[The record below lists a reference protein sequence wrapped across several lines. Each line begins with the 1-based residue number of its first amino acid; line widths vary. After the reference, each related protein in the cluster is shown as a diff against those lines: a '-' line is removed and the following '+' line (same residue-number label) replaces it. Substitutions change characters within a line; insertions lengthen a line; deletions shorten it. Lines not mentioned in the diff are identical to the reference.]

1 MNKNPKHILIADD
14 HGVVRYG
21 IMLLIKDLMPWS
33 TVSQVGS
40 FNEALNLVT
49 NNKIDLI
56 ILDINLPGGNN
67 IQMLSQLSAVQKS
80 IKVLM
85 FSAYEENLYAER
97 YMKAGAKGYLHK
109 QTCDK
114 EIKKAIETVLSG
126 GIYMSELVK
135 DLMVHK
141 MLNND
146 DQLNPSDI
154 LSNREFEVAQLI
166 INGLGVTEIASTLN
180 LQLSTVST
188 YKNRIFE
195 KLNLTNIVQLIDK
208 FRSWNIPSTN

>member
-1 MNKNPKHILIADD
+1 MSISPKHILIADD

-21 IMLLIKDLMPWS
+21 VMLLIKDFMPWAS
-33 TVSQVGS
+33 VSQVGN
-40 FNEALNLVT
+40 FKEALDLAAKT
-49 NNKIDLI
+49 DIDLV

-67 IQMLSQLSAVQKS
+67 IQMLSLLSAVQKN

-97 YMKAGAKGYLHK
+97 YMKAGARGYLHK

-114 EIKKAIETVLSG
+114 EIKKAIEKVLSG

-146 DQLNPSDI
+146 DQLNPSEI
-154 LSNREFEVAQLI
+154 LSNREFEVAQLL
-166 INGLGVTEIASTLN
+166 INGLGITEIANNLN

-208 FRSWNIPSTN
+208 FRSWNLYSAN